1 MGWGGGHG
9 LSKQPP
15 PTLLGATET
24 TCSFSCECVYRST
37 DERHIILSIRS
48 WQGKSQGHE
57 NNISISNGMLCTGG
71 CSIGKQ
77 GLMEYPSI
85 DTIR

>member
-1 MGWGGGHG
+1 MGCQNNHRLRCWA
-9 LSKQPP
+9 LQKQRVHFH
-15 PTLLGATET
+15 ASV
-24 TCSFSCECVYRST
+24 CRST

-71 CSIGKQ
+71 CFIGKQ